1 MPMTVKEI
9 EAARFGV
16 DKERISDGG
25 GLYLRLFAN
34 GAKRF
39 QVQVA
44 RAPGGGARGW
54 VTLGDYPALSLK
66 TARGLAAR
74 VRMMASDGLDIEAIR
89 ADLRGMGPV
98 TPQPVAADSAQGE
111 AAQLIEAASGRRRA
125 ATPRTGRRARAPG
138 AADSGVRLKE
148 AAKRWFENKRPTLS
162 NGKHIDQN
170 WATIATYILPKLGD
184 RPVAEIKRR
193 EVVEVLRPIWHEKHT
208 TAARTLGRLKEIIE
222 LARLEHDLEIA
233 NPAVFCTRTAFGYT
247 PRRTRHHAALPPER
261 IPELWQWLEEVRC
274 EEQTRQVAQ
283 MLILTA
289 KRTSE
294 TRFAAWTLISP
305 DRSTW
310 TTAAERMKARLPHR
324 VPLSRQ
330 ARALLDNAALLS
342 AGHKLVFAKPN
353 TRSGALCEN
362 AVRLLVQ
369 RFEPGLTGH
378 GFRASFKTWARVSRR
393 YDRDAVEYAL
403 AHVPGKL
410 EQAYQRDD
418 LLEERRELMQD
429 WADFVTGGAL
439 PRSLAG
445 KLGLG

>member
-16 DKERISDGG
+16 SKERLSDGG
-25 GLYLRLFAN
+25 GLYLRLFPN
-34 GAKRF
+34 GTKRF

-74 VRMMASDGLDIEAIR
+74 VRMLASDGKDIEAIR
-89 ADLRGMGPV
+89 AELSGMAPE
-98 TPQPVAADSAQGE
+98 VAPASGADAPTEGGE
-111 AAQLIEAASGRRRA
+111 TASGRRRA
-125 ATPRTGRRARAPG
+125 TRSRTGRRARAPR
-138 AADSGVRLKE
+138 AAEPGIRLRD
-148 AAKRWFENKRPTLS
+148 AATRWFENKRPTLS

-170 WATIATYILPKLGD
+170 WNTIATYILPKLGD

-193 EVVEVLRPIWHEKHT
+193 EVVEVLRPIWHAKHT

-233 NPAVFCTRTAFGYT
+233 NPAEFCTRTAFGYT

-294 TRFAAWTLISP
+294 TRFATWSLISP
-305 DRSTW
+305 DRNTW
-310 TTAAERMKARLPHR
+310 TTTADRMKARLPHR

-330 ARALLDNAALLS
+330 ARALLDNAAVLS
-342 AGHKLVFAKPN
+342 AGRKLVFAKTN
-353 TRSGALCEN
+353 TQSGTICEN

-369 RFEPGLTGH
+369 RFEAGLTGH
-378 GFRASFKTWARVSRR
+378 GFRASFKTWARVARR

-429 WADFVTGGAL
+429 WADFVTGGAMPL
-439 PRSLAG
+439 SLAG

>member
-16 DKERISDGG
+16 DKERMSDGG

-39 QVQVA
+39 QVQIA

-54 VTLGDYPALSLK
+54 VTLGDYPKLSLK
-66 TARGLAAR
+66 AARALAAR
-74 VRMMASDGLDIEAIR
+74 VRMMASEGMDINAIR
-89 ADLRGMGPV
+89 AGLFGTAPGTAQAAGAAR
-98 TPQPVAADSAQGE
+98 TPGHVAGVFD
-111 AAQLIEAASGRRRA
+111 AASGPRRTPRTARRLRA
-125 ATPRTGRRARAPG
+125 AT
-138 AADSGVRLKE
+138 AADPGIRLRD
-148 AAKRWFENKRPTLS
+148 AARRWFENKRPTLS

-170 WATIATYILPKLGD
+170 WTTIATYILPALGD

-193 EVVEVLRPIWHEKHT
+193 EVVEILRPIWHTKHT

-222 LARLEHDLEIA
+222 LARLDHDLEIA

-247 PRRTRHHAALPPER
+247 ARRTRHHAALPPER
-261 IPELWQWLEEVRC
+261 LPELWRWLEEVRC

-283 MLILTA
+283 LLILTA

-294 TRFAAWTLISP
+294 TRFAAWSLISP
-305 DRSTW
+305 DRQIW
-310 TTAAERMKARLPHR
+310 TTTAERMKARLPHR

-353 TRSGALCEN
+353 TRSGTICEN
-362 AVRLLVQ
+362 AVRLLIQ

-403 AHVPGKL
+403 AHVPDKL

-418 LLEERRELMQD
+418 LLAERRDLMQD
-429 WADFVTGGAL
+429 WADFVTGGSMPL
-439 PRSLAG
+439 SLG
-445 KLGLG
+445 EKLGVT